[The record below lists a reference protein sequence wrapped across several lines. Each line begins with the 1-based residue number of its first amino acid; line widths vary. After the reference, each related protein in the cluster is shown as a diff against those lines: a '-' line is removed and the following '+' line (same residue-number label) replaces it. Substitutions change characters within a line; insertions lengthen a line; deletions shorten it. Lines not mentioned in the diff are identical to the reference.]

1 MMALIGEILA
11 VVGAAI
17 FVAAA
22 IGLRRF
28 RDPYSRISAV
38 ATAAGLGV
46 AFVTVGAVL
55 IDPQINNIV
64 KVILAVALQL
74 LTSAVAAIVI
84 ARAAV
89 NSGHRFSPDTD
100 TSALDDPEDHR

>member
-1 MMALIGEILA
+1 MTILETVGQVLA
-11 VVGAAI
+11 VLGAAI

-46 AFVTVGAVL
+46 VFVTVGAVL
-55 IDPQINNIV
+55 TAPTVGDVV
-64 KVILAVALQL
+64 KVVIAVTLQL

-84 ARAAV
+84 ARAAI
-89 NSGHRFSPDTD
+89 NSRHPFSADTD
-100 TSALDDPEDHR
+100 TTEIDDD

>member
-1 MMALIGEILA
+1 MMILIGEILA
-11 VVGAAI
+11 IIGAVI

-46 AFVTVGAVL
+46 AFVTVGVVL
-55 IDPQINNIV
+55 TDPQITNIV
-64 KVILAVALQL
+64 KVVLAVALQL

-89 NSGHRFSPDTD
+89 NSGHKFSPDTD
-100 TSALDDPEDHR
+100 TNALDDTDETP

>member
-1 MMALIGEILA
+1 MTLIGEILA
-11 VVGAAI
+11 VIGAVI

-46 AFVTVGAVL
+46 AFVTVGVVL
-55 IDPQINNIV
+55 TDPQITNV
-64 KVILAVALQL
+64 AKVVLAVALQL

-100 TSALDDPEDHR
+100 ISALDDTDEAP